1 MFALENVVTAIVFIF
16 IIGST
21 VITVGILLKILKS
34 ENKEGKSSNFVENSD
49 LNKQDDCN
57 LKEKKEEQEEIEEID
72 YNAGLLN

>member
-21 VITVGILLKILKS
+21 VVTVGILLKILKS
-34 ENKEGKSSNFVENSD
+34 ENKEGKDSNFVENSD